1 MANEFQKTIK
11 HGDYAMATLYQS
23 YALAKMHKLLDNLTH
38 EVSNQSRRA
47 GFADVVSNFSTDI
60 VPGAIE
66 IRYKDKPVGWIG
78 FPALEMSPALK
89 TWLEKSQEKTS
100 DDEWNSIVQRYAEPS
115 WRSSNI
121 STFTGRQGTDNEAQE

>member
-23 YALAKMHKLLDNLTH
+23 YALAKMHKLLDNLTR

-78 FPALEMSPALK
+78 LPVLEMSPALK

-100 DDEWNSIVQRYAEPS
+100 DDEWNSIVQRYAEL
-115 WRSSNI
+115 
-121 STFTGRQGTDNEAQE
+121 

>member
-1 MANEFQKTIK
+1 MTSKQQIRKLEALGKTLRKAQEQAASIE
-11 HGDYAMATLYQS
+11 L
-23 YALAKMHKLLDNLTH
+23 
-38 EVSNQSRRA
+38 
-47 GFADVVSNFSTDI
+47 SNFSTDI

-66 IRYKDKPVGWIG
+66 IRYKEKPIGWIG
-78 FPALEMSPALK
+78 LPVLEMSPALK

>member
-1 MANEFQKTIK
+1 MTNTNTTYIAAELAGMKAEVVALTK
-11 HGDYAMATLYQS
+11 RVEMCSAAHSHLKG
-23 YALAKMHKLLDNLTH
+23 YALAKMHKLLDNLTR

-78 FPALEMSPALK
+78 LPVLEMSPALK

-100 DDEWNSIVQRYAEPS
+100 DDEWNSIVQRYAEPRVS
-115 WRSSNI
+115 
-121 STFTGRQGTDNEAQE
+121 